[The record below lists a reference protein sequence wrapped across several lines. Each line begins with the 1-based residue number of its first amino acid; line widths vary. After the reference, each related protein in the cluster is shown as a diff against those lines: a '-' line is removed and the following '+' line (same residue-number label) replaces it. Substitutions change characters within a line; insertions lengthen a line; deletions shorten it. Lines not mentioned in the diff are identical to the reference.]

1 MHRRGT
7 LCSYS
12 GHCHDINRHPEITF
26 FPFALIRL
34 FLLPVATGQITRLF
48 NCAAMR
54 QKSIFHTIMIRFKKY
69 SSIENSFDA
78 EFMDKVR
85 AEMPS
90 DLRYV
95 VQEKVHGANTSFL
108 CDGNDVCFAKR
119 TSVLADNEKF
129 YDYEQI
135 LAEYRE
141 RVMALYADIKSN
153 VEDIESISVF
163 GELFGGR
170 YPHKEV
176 KADNKMTLIQK
187 GVYYTPVHGFYGFD
201 IYLNKA
207 DGGRY
212 LSVEETNA
220 LFEKH
225 GFFYA
230 KTLFSGTLDECLEYP
245 NAFQSK
251 ISEWL
256 GLPEIEDNICEG
268 VVIRP
273 VVPMYLSNR
282 DRVLIKNKNARFA
295 EKKQMKKRNK
305 LFKEPIPYSE
315 ELKSLVAEVEAYVN
329 ENRLANVISH
339 IGEVSFPKDT
349 GKVLG
354 MFCKDVLE
362 DFLKEHGGEYSGLD
376 KCEQKSLNKE
386 VNKLCSTVLTSE
398 YLSKR

>member
-1 MHRRGT
+1 
-7 LCSYS
+7 
-12 GHCHDINRHPEITF
+12 
-26 FPFALIRL
+26 
-34 FLLPVATGQITRLF
+34 
-48 NCAAMR
+48 
-54 QKSIFHTIMIRFKKY
+54 MIRFKKY
-69 SSIENSFDA
+69 SSIENSFNA
-78 EFMDKVR
+78 EFMDKVK

-90 DLRYV
+90 DLMYV

-119 TSVLADNEKF
+119 TSVLADDEKF

-153 VEDIESISVF
+153 VEDIVSVSVF

-170 YPHKEV
+170 YPHKDV
-176 KADNKMTLIQK
+176 KADKAMTLIQK
-187 GVYYTPVHGFYGFD
+187 GVYYTPVHEFYGFD

-207 DGGRY
+207 DGERY
-212 LSVEETNA
+212 LPVEETNA

-230 KTLFSGTLDECLEYP
+230 KTLFTGTLEECLSYP
-245 NAFQSK
+245 NTFQSK
-251 ISEWL
+251 IPEWL
-256 GLPEIEDNICEG
+256 GLPEIVDNICEG

-295 EKKQMKKRNK
+295 EKKEMKKRNK

-315 ELKSLVAEVEAYVN
+315 GLKALVAEVEAYVN
-329 ENRLANVISH
+329 VNRLANVISH
-339 IGEVSFPKDT
+339 IGEVSFPKDI

-386 VNKLCSTVLTSE
+386 VNKLCSTVLTEE
-398 YLSKR
+398 YLSKA